1 MKLSFRYDREIKPLA
16 DKQKLRKFIATRLP
30 LQEII
35 KDALTLKQ
43 KAKVYKALSKE
54 INRQKTAALCQNREA
69 KTEL

>member
-43 KAKVYKALSKE
+43 KDKGLQSSEQGDK
-54 INRQKTAALCQNREA
+54 
-69 KTEL
+69 